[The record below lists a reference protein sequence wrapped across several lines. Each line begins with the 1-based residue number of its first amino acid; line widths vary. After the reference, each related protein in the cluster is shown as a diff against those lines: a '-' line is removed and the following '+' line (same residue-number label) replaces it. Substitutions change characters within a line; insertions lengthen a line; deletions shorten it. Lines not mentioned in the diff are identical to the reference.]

1 MSAIRGLHYKF
12 KKLFLFEQRNREF
25 NEFKEFR
32 NLNTNLP
39 KFPNLPKFSLESKA
53 TSLIATTKS
62 SLPLS
67 ALRLRRE
74 QNKFYLLCRAAA
86 TKRSVA
92 TKASLC
98 QREVWREC
106 KYKWFTTTILRVKKK
121 SPPSGKA
128 LHKRV
133 RIKVLLRHVALNIV
147 VV

>member
-1 MSAIRGLHYKF
+1 MLRIQTENSKLKTERCGMLRISFINMRRRHQTFQFSVKTTH
-12 KKLFLFEQRNREF
+12 KKLLAHVTINVCD
-25 NEFKEFR
+25 NE
-32 NLNTNLP
+32 T
-39 KFPNLPKFSLESKA
+39 
-53 TSLIATTKS
+53 

-98 QREVWREC
+98 QREVWRGC

-121 SPPSGKA
+121 SPP
-128 LHKRV
+128 KREGFTYM
-133 RIKVLLRHVALNIV
+133 ISLGYPITSSYNP
-147 VV
+147 